1 MFCVKDGKVSKVY
14 VVDGSVDIGEL
25 IKEFVERNDL
35 YKIIIVIIGKI
46 EEIELLEKVDI
57 IIFEWMGMFFV
68 FEFMIDIVLYV

>member
-1 MFCVKDGKVSKVY
+1 M
-14 VVDGSVDIGEL
+14 DGSVDIGEL